1 MATQKSSQDGWVLQ
15 KSLPFQQH
23 QVVLFSIQHFMEM
36 LGTTDLAVPS
46 ADAPLPMTSISG
58 FHAYLTLQSTEDH
71 MWMGLQE
78 TLRLL

>member
-1 MATQKSSQDGWVLQ
+1 MMVLIFYGYTEEQPRWLSPTEKPAFPATPSGV
-15 KSLPFQQH
+15 
-23 QVVLFSIQHFMEM
+23 IQHFMEM

-71 MWMGLQE
+71 M
-78 TLRLL
+78 